1 MLNSLR
7 EGPLTTFFDSDGSA
21 GDYDAVDG
29 SQTVLFRWQGSLVP
43 VQVRKEVQNP
53 NSISKQFYHQHILA
67 ETKWPPFRRLYFQM
81 HFLK

>member
-53 NSISKQFYHQHILA
+53 NSISKQFYQNG
-67 ETKWPPFRRLYFQM
+67 R
-81 HFLK
+81 HFADCIFKCIHLNENV